1 MNDKIIKELEK
12 HNLNMLLF
20 GFVAGK
26 TQDGKNSIPVAI
38 RQFKSK
44 FNINI
49 KQNTLERKYYAT
61 ASEYISKPL

>member
-1 MNDKIIKELEK
+1 
-12 HNLNMLLF
+12 MLLF

-26 TQDGKNSIPVAI
+26 TQDGKTSIPVAI